1 MFTVTVAEKEG
12 QTEVLNFEKTE
23 ISIGRVK
30 GNDIVL
36 PKGNVSKRHSR
47 IVIKDGKFIVVD
59 LKSTNGTYVNGRKIT
74 SPQVIKS
81 ADKVYIGDFI
91 LSVTESAGDASVGS
105 ASGISESA
113 GSSPGSG
120 IQPLGSNGFGA
131 PAGGLGAAPAGG
143 GLPGPGLGLG
153 GPRSGSLGGAAPVR
167 PPEPIKSLS
176 GTQRTPTVSASNI
189 PAGKQALGRHT
200 SPSAGG
206 GLPGPGLGGPPSG
219 GGLPGPGLSGASS
232 NGLPGP
238 GLGGAAGGLGGP
250 PSNGGL
256 PGPGLGSASSNGLP
270 GPGLGG
276 MPKGPSSR
284 PLGGMANAGP
294 TNSLAPPRSPESAS
308 ASQGVPPSGAT
319 SSVTSGSSLR
329 SSLGNSAA
337 PGLALYTPGAVT
349 VPPKPEFVSQRDE
362 AFTDL
367 QGRAAELFFS
377 SIDPQTLPMY
387 YPARPEDRG
396 VFEQVV
402 NDIAAQFGGGQA
414 LADHLMAEA
423 TGLGP
428 LESLLDDQSIE
439 EIYVNTFNQI
449 LYRQEGRVVS
459 ASRAYSHPEFL
470 YLAAQRLLSARAEE
484 SAGDLADEVRFSD
497 GTRVHILMPPLAP
510 RGPVLTVRKAR
521 HSAHTLDDLVQSGT
535 LDEKMAEMLRQ
546 AVEAGRSVLVAGPTE
561 GARAQVLGALAAL
574 IPEGTR
580 MMVLEQV
587 SGLRL
592 PQQSAV
598 YMEESAGG
606 HQRYDM
612 RAMMRASM
620 RMSPERVV
628 VNALSG
634 AEAYDW
640 VSAAA
645 GGTIGSM
652 AACAGVHTRDALAR
666 LQTLC
671 QLGAPDLSHRA
682 LREQIARAAH
692 VVVVVHQGQ
701 GGSPHIHQISEV
713 QGIDLDNFR
722 VQDVFYHKAD
732 ASGGQFVATG
742 YVPMFYEA
750 LRSAGLNADTRIFN
764 V

>member
-91 LSVTESAGDASVGS
+91 LSVTESAGEASVGS
-105 ASGISESA
+105 PSGVSESVGA
-113 GSSPGSG
+113 SPSSG
-120 IQPLGSNGFGA
+120 IQPLSDGFNA
-131 PAGGLGAAPAGG
+131 NAGGPGLGAPPAGG
-143 GLPGPGLGLG
+143 GLPGPGLGG
-153 GPRSGSLGGAAPVR
+153 GRPGSLGNAPAVR
-167 PPEPIKSLS
+167 PPEPVKSLA
-176 GTQRTPTVSASNI
+176 GTQRTPTVSASNMS
-189 PAGKQALGRHT
+189 PGKQALGRHGAPPA
-200 SPSAGG
+200 SG
-206 GLPGPGLGGPPSG
+206 GLPGPGLGGAAMGLGGPPPG
-219 GGLPGPGLSGASS
+219 GGLSSPGLGGAPSNGLPGPGLGGSAAGLGGASS

-238 GLGGAAGGLGGP
+238 GLGGVP
-250 PSNGGL
+250 
-256 PGPGLGSASSNGLP
+256 AS
-270 GPGLGG
+270 
-276 MPKGPSSR
+276 PSSR
-284 PLGGMANAGP
+284 PLGGDLNNAGRHP
-294 TNSLAPPRSPESAS
+294 NATPPRSPEGAPVSQSAPK
-308 ASQGVPPSGAT
+308 AGAA

-329 SSLGNSAA
+329 SSLGSSAA

-362 AFTDL
+362 SFAEL

-402 NDIAAQFGGGQA
+402 NDIAAQLGGGQP

-459 ASRAYSHPEFL
+459 APRAYSHPEFL

-521 HSAHTLDDLVQSGT
+521 HSVRTLEDLVQSGT